1 MTKACGIVKEMARSA
16 SKSARKL
23 TDEQFLAISRA
34 VSDPRRFA
42 ILTQVASVDDGVGC
56 GALAEHKV
64 LSPAT
69 VSHHIKE
76 LTDAGLLLVKR
87 DGRCSNLSMDRTVW
101 QAYLAR
107 LSSI

>member
-1 MTKACGIVKEMARSA
+1 MTTECGIVKGMARTA
-16 SKSARKL
+16 SKSALKL

-42 ILTQVASVDDGVGC
+42 ILKQVAGTDDGMGC
-56 GALAEHKV
+56 GALEEHKV

-76 LTDAGLLLVKR
+76 LTDAGLLRAER
-87 DGRCSNLSMDRTVW
+87 DGRCSNLSMDRAVW
-101 QAYLAR
+101 QAYLTR
-107 LSSI
+107 LRAL